1 MNNTR
6 RNGFIGDGERM
17 DEEQLALVEEGLNLL
32 LQKYKLNQ
40 NKDDR
45 RRVQAVMDAKIAI
58 RKVMLSVAIKG
69 DIKDIVPVLAGG
81 KEAGWEV
88 TDFDDKIVRYHA

>member
-1 MNNTR
+1 MV
-6 RNGFIGDGERM
+6 ILM

-32 LQKYKLNQ
+32 LQKYKQNQ

-69 DIKDIVPVLAGG
+69 DIKDIVPVLESG
-81 KEAGWEV
+81 KGAGWEV
-88 TDFDDKIVRYHA
+88 TDFDDRVVRYHA

>member
-1 MNNTR
+1 MV
-6 RNGFIGDGERM
+6 ILM

-32 LQKYKLNQ
+32 LQKYKQNQ
-40 NKDDR
+40 SSDDR

-69 DIKDIVPVLAGG
+69 DIKDIVPVLVSG
-81 KEAGWEV
+81 KGAGWEV
-88 TDFDDKIVRYHA
+88 TDFDDRVVRYHA

>member
-1 MNNTR
+1 
-6 RNGFIGDGERM
+6 M

-32 LQKYKLNQ
+32 LQKYKMNQ
-40 NKDDR
+40 DKDDR

-69 DIKDIVPVLAGG
+69 DIKEIVPVLEGG
-81 KEAGWEV
+81 KGAGWQV
-88 TDFDDKIVRYHA
+88 TDFDDRIVRYHA